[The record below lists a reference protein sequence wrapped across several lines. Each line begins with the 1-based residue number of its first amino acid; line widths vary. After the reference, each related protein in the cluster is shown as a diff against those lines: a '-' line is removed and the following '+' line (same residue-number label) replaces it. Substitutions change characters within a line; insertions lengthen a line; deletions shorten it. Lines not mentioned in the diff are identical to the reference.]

1 MVSPDGQLLD
11 VSDFGASLKSQLS
24 DCSVVVETSHGSEGM
39 GWEILGVV
47 LADHSI
53 GVGWISDDNSLLV
66 TFSVIVYGFAYID
79 EDLSVIFQQVSTL
92 HSWSTWLC
100 TNQEVVANILH
111 GNSERAC
118 ADNFIQT
125 WVGTVVELSLDTL
138 EDLLLEWQVE
148 QVKNDSLVLAKE
160 FTSKSN

>member
-118 ADNFIQT
+118 ADNFIQK
-125 WVGTVVELSLDTL
+125 WEGTVVELSLDTL